1 MAIEELVPLAEVER
15 LSPRVIRILGGNPN
29 KFTLQGTNT
38 YLVGTGPNRILI
50 DTAQGL
56 PSWKSALQRTLAE
69 ENATISSA
77 IITHWHGDHVGGI
90 PDLLEFSPSTKVY
103 KNQNQDP
110 RSSLKKGEQLDI
122 TDSQVFSVPGA
133 TLRAVHTPGHTIDH
147 MVLVLQEEDAMF
159 TGDNV
164 LGHGTAVFEDLGAY
178 LASLT
183 KMATLFKGKAYPGHG
198 PVLPD
203 GPAKIAEYISHRQ
216 RREDQVIQTLR
227 GENENS
233 RVIGNA
239 DAEGNNKSWT
249 VMDLV
254 RIIYQDVP
262 EALHLPASGGVVQIL
277 KKLRREGK
285 VVKVNGT
292 GSNGDGDEID
302 IDGDRWSLVP
312 VATTRSV
319 L

>member
-1 MAIEELVPLAEVER
+1 MAIEELTPLAEVER

-56 PSWKSALQRTLAE
+56 PSWKAALQRTLAE
-69 ENATISSA
+69 ENATVSSA

-90 PDLLEFSPSTKVY
+90 PDLLDFSPSSKIY

-122 TDSQVFSVPGA
+122 ADNQIFSVPGA

-147 MVLVLQEEDAMF
+147 MVLLLQEEDSMF

-183 KMATLFKGKAYPGHG
+183 KMATLFNGKAYPGHG
-198 PVLPD
+198 AVLLD

-216 RREDQVIQTLR
+216 RREDQVVQCLK
-227 GENENS
+227 GENANA
-233 RVIGNA
+233 RVGTANA
-239 DAEGNNKSWT
+239 EDSSKSWT

-254 RIIYQDVP
+254 KIIYQDVP
-262 EALHLPASGGVVQIL
+262 EALHLPASSGVVQIL

-285 VVKVNGT
+285 V
-292 GSNGDGDEID
+292 ID
-302 IDGDRWSLVP
+302 IDGDRWRLVLP
-312 VATTRSV
+312 VVTTRSA